1 MLVAGDEVGIE
12 FDFKLTSELYEM
24 LKRET
29 STQVESLTV
38 LGAMLYFASR
48 GCGLNRADL
57 MKSISSVMDQVEWID
72 RSRSNVTPT
81 APSVDGGV
89 S

>member
-12 FDFKLTSELYEM
+12 FDFKLTSELYEV

-29 STQVESLTV
+29 TTQMEALTV

-48 GCGLNRADL
+48 GARMSRADL
-57 MKSISSVMDQVEWID
+57 MKSISYVMDQVEWID
-72 RSRSNVTPT
+72 KGQSRSNVTPT
-81 APSVDGGV
+81 PPFC
-89 S
+89 